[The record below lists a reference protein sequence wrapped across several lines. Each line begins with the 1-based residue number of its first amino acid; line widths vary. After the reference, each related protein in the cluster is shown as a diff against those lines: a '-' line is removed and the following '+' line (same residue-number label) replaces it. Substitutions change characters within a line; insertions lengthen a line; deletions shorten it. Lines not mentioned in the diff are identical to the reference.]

1 MPSTHVLHIT
11 TVPKSLRFIR
21 GQIPFMRSRGVHL
34 SFATS
39 PAAGDEEREVRRFEQ
54 EHGVRVH
61 SVEMPRKISPI
72 ADLRALVKLTLL
84 IRRLRPDIV
93 HAHTPKGGLLGMM
106 AATLCNH
113 PARVYHMRG
122 LPMMTATGR
131 KRDLLT
137 MTERIS
143 CGCAH
148 RVICVSHSLREVAIE
163 HDLVSSDRIE
173 VMAGGSGQGVDA
185 LRRFSPEAY
194 TEEDRRALYEEL
206 SIEPGA
212 PVVGFIGR
220 LVRDK
225 GIVELT
231 RAWQTLH
238 RAHPEAWLV
247 CVGDYEERDPV
258 PQEVRELLES
268 LPRTRLV
275 GWREDTP
282 RYYTIMDV
290 LALPTYREGFP
301 NVPLEA
307 AAMEVP
313 VVATR
318 IPGCVDAVEDGV
330 TGKLVAARDAEALT
344 EALDGYLRDAPL
356 RRATGARARA
366 RVLDRFLPEQIFA
379 GIHEVYQ
386 ELLRGK

>member
-21 GQIPFMRSRGVHL
+21 GQIPFMRERGVEL

-39 PAAGDEEREVRRFEQ
+39 PGDDQEVRRFER
-54 EHGVRVH
+54 EHDVKVH
-61 SVEMPRKISPI
+61 TVEMPRKISPI

-84 IRRLRPDIV
+84 IQRLRPDIV

-122 LPMMTATGR
+122 LPMMTATGK
-131 KRDLLT
+131 KRELLT

-148 RVICVSHSLREVAIE
+148 RVICVSHSLREVALE
-163 HDLVSSDRIE
+163 HGLVRSDRIE

-185 LRRFSPEAY
+185 LHRFAPETY
-194 TEEDRRALYEEL
+194 TEKDRAMLREEL
-206 SIEPGA
+206 GIA
-212 PVVGFIGR
+212 QDALVVGFIGR
-220 LVRDK
+220 LVKDK

-231 RAWQTLH
+231 RAWERLH
-238 RAHPEAWLV
+238 REHPGAYLV
-247 CVGDYEERDPV
+247 CVGDFEERDPV
-258 PQEVRELLES
+258 PHEIKVLLES
-268 LPRTRLV
+268 LPRTKLV

-282 RYYTIMDV
+282 RYYAIMDV
-290 LALPTYREGFP
+290 LTLPTYREGFP

-307 AAMEVP
+307 AAMKVP

-318 IPGCVDAVEDGV
+318 IPGCVDAVEEEV
-330 TGKLVAARDAEALT
+330 TGKLVPPRDVDALTDALDAYMRDEALR
-344 EALDGYLRDAPL
+344 EV
-356 RRATGARARA
+356 TGERARA
-366 RVLDRFLPEQIFA
+366 RVLERFLPEQIFA
-379 GIHEVYQ
+379 GIDEVYR